1 MAGGAFGTAVSL
13 LVAATI
19 HASAQPSVPPV
30 PFEIDPKAATTHF
43 SEIFR
48 RTCYQHRHKLG
59 ALVNERPLPEFEKV
73 PRAYPARDEAQ
84 RLTVLAEWGVWSRGV
99 SYTIV
104 LAESDAEP
112 GVLACSLMSPLVN
125 KSAVTASML
134 TIDDLS
140 VFKEVEDGDT
150 KQIGLIHRYEPKLR
164 VLCMQPRSEQLYHTQ
179 CSLWFWRDAES

>member
-1 MAGGAFGTAVSL
+1 MAGGAFGAAVSL

-19 HASAQPSVPPV
+19 QASAQPSVPPG
-30 PFEIDPKAATTHF
+30 PFEVDPKASTAHF
-43 SEIFR
+43 TEIFR

-59 ALVNERPLPEFEKV
+59 TLVNERPSPEFEKV

-84 RLTVLAEWGVWSRGV
+84 RLTVLAEWGVWSLGV

-112 GVLACSLMSPLVN
+112 GVLACSLMSPLVD

-134 TIDDLS
+134 TIDGLRF
-140 VFKEVEDGDT
+140 FKEVEDGDDR
-150 KQIGLIHRYEPKLR
+150 QIGLIHRHEPKLR
-164 VLCMQPRSEQLYHTQ
+164 VLCRQSKSEKIYHTQ
-179 CSLWFWRDAES
+179 CSLWL